1 MSVSPISTVQ
11 RSLINL
17 RAWILLMKETM
28 YELKTKDLKPDACQR
43 CEIDRPDTA
52 STGLPSCSHVS
63 IKASQHRKILWHYA
77 AKSFR
82 KYQSLILSKIPLIS
96 LVPGTNEE
104 SAQRYPTILRSIS
117 GLLFHLELD
126 LGNALFPS
134 GFMSKISSTFIS
146 PCMLHVP
153 SSSSSLNCTSHWQAI
168 WLKVRIIKLLDLKLP
183 LSFSHFPASFS
194 LTN

>member
-1 MSVSPISTVQ
+1 MRARDAKSIDQTLQARDYLHAVTCPSRLLNTAKYFDTTRQSPSEN
-11 RSLINL
+11 INRWFCRKFL
-17 RAWILLMKETM
+17 SFHWFLGQMKSPHNDILL
-28 YELKTKDLKPDACQR
+28 
-43 CEIDRPDTA
+43 
-52 STGLPSCSHVS
+52 
-63 IKASQHRKILWHYA
+63 
-77 AKSFR
+77 F
-82 KYQSLILSKIPLIS
+82 
-96 LVPGTNEE
+96 
-104 SAQRYPTILRSIS
+104 LRSIP

>member
-1 MSVSPISTVQ
+1 
-11 RSLINL
+11 
-17 RAWILLMKETM
+17 MKETM

-104 SAQRYPTILRSIS
+104 SAQRYPTIFKIHSRITLPSRTRSRKCTIPFR
-117 GLLFHLELD
+117 FHE
-126 LGNALFPS
+126 
-134 GFMSKISSTFIS
+134 
-146 PCMLHVP
+146 
-153 SSSSSLNCTSHWQAI
+153 
-168 WLKVRIIKLLDLKLP
+168 
-183 LSFSHFPASFS
+183 
-194 LTN
+194 